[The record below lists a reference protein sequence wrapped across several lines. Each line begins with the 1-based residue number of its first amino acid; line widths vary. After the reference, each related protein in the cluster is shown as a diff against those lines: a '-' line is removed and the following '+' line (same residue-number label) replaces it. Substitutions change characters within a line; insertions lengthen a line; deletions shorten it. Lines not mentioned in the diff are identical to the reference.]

1 MGDQEQDKS
10 ELPDEIFG
18 ALWLKRKV
26 GGTGFM
32 YVTGPKRFSK
42 KNPYQARVKNKR
54 TGKTQ
59 NLGMS
64 THHRMLQPLL
74 WQRCLVV
81 GTTNKWST
89 RGSIAS
95 EVCNALHPPL
105 PCLMPLHT
113 LLACCTCAS
122 AGCARCRL
130 PQLSRPMAWI
140 TSSGSLGSE
149 LCL

>member
-1 MGDQEQDKS
+1 MGDQDES

-18 ALWLKRKV
+18 ALRLKRRV
-26 GGTGFM
+26 GGTSYM

-59 NLGMS
+59 RRIWAC

-74 WQRCLVV
+74 WQWCLVA
-81 GTTNKWST
+81 GTTNKWT
-89 RGSIAS
+89 RRGSIAN

-113 LLACCTCAS
+113 LLACWTCAS
-122 AGCARCRL
+122 AGCARFCL
-130 PQLSRPMAWI
+130 PQLSRPVGWI
-140 TSSGSLGSE
+140 TSSGSLG
-149 LCL
+149 